1 VEDLGIEAHR
11 ETERDR
17 ETHTH
22 THNFS
27 EGKKR
32 NKRDEDLQKGPE
44 FGCVFCKDLKKD
56 NNELQHC
63 VCEKNTCEEFSGGQ
77 QEISLWFFA
86 SRKMS
91 GRRTLYSRQ
100 AL

>member
-11 ETERDR
+11 ERDTH
-17 ETHTH
+17 THTH

-44 FGCVFCKDLKKD
+44 FGCVFCKGMKK
-56 NNELQHC
+56 
-63 VCEKNTCEEFSGGQ
+63 KT
-77 QEISLWFFA
+77 
-86 SRKMS
+86 
-91 GRRTLYSRQ
+91 
-100 AL
+100 

>member
-11 ETERDR
+11 ETERQSG
-17 ETHTH
+17 THTYTH

-44 FGCVFCKDLKKD
+44 FGCVFCKGLKKD
-56 NNELQHC
+56 DNKLQHC
-63 VCEKNTCEEFSGGQ
+63 VCEKTHVKNFQEANKKFHSGFLHRG
-77 QEISLWFFA
+77 
-86 SRKMS
+86 K
-91 GRRTLYSRQ
+91 
-100 AL
+100 